1 MSQTIYNEV
10 MDASQA
16 WIEAFNKG
24 NIEQCINTYTET
36 ATMRVNPVGEFNNK
50 AKIAEFWQTFSLK
63 HPAELT
69 YRNIQLR
76 ILSPTHVILS
86 ADWQMNIASGF
97 ITKELWVKDHSG
109 KWLLAED
116 DFSVLAQHDAIPTN
130 HSSRTALLIIDMQ
143 QDYFPNGKMP
153 LSDIE
158 VAAENTRTLLTHFRS
173 AQQPIIHVQHIFKHM
188 DAPFFQPNS
197 EGKEIHPS
205 LAPQSN
211 EIVITKHKANSTL
224 ATTLEQYLIEKG
236 ISQLIIVGAMAH
248 MCIDAITRSLSD
260 KGYQCTIIND
270 ACAAPSL
277 DLKQTKI
284 NAEDNKALIMYAL
297 QFAYGDVYTTTEWLA
312 QHQR

>member
-10 MDASQA
+10 MTASQA
-16 WIEAFNKG
+16 WINAFNQG
-24 NIEQCINTYTET
+24 DIEQCINTYTET
-36 ATMRVNPVGEFNNK
+36 ATMRVNPIGTFDHKN
-50 AKIAEFWQTFSLK
+50 KIADFWQTFSLK
-63 HPAELT
+63 HPKELT

-76 ILSPTHVILS
+76 ILNPTHVILS

-116 DFSVLAQHDAIPTN
+116 EFSVLAQHDALPIN
-130 HSSRTALLIIDMQ
+130 HPSRTALLIVDMQ
-143 QDYFPNGKMP
+143 RDYFANGKMP
-153 LSDIE
+153 LTNIE
-158 VAAENTRTLLTHFRS
+158 TAAKNSHALLTHFRNT
-173 AQQPIIHVQHIFKHM
+173 QQPVIHIQHIFKHV

-205 LAPQSN
+205 VAPQPN

-248 MCIDAITRSLSD
+248 MCIDAATRSLSD
-260 KGYQCTIIND
+260 KGYQCTIISD

-284 NAEDNKALIMYAL
+284 NAKDNKALIMYAL
-297 QFAYGDVYTTTEWLA
+297 QFAYGDVYTTEEWINA
-312 QHQR
+312 YTN